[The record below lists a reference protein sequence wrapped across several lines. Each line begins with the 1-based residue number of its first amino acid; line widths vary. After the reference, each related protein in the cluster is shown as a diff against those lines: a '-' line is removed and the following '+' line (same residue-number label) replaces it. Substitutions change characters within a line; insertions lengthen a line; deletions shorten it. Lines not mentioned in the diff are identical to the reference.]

1 MTNPHLSVD
10 FLRLTEA
17 ARLARACPQSPGAF
31 SVGAIVFDAAGVE
44 ISRGY
49 SRESDPVVHAEE
61 SALAK
66 LNPEDERLRGAT
78 LYSSLE
84 PCSIRASRPR
94 SCTQVILDSGIS
106 RVVFAWREPDT
117 FVADCRGRHLLKERD
132 VEVVEIPELAV
143 AAMEPN
149 MHLLRSRR
157 DR

>member
-1 MTNPHLSVD
+1 MTNPHLGVD
-10 FLRLTEA
+10 VLRLTEA
-17 ARLARACPQSPGAF
+17 VRLARSCPQSHGAF

-44 ISRGY
+44 MSRGY

-61 SALAK
+61 GALAK
-66 LNPEDERLRGAT
+66 LALDDERLRGAT

-94 SCTQVILDSGIS
+94 SCTRIILDSGFS

-117 FVADCRGRHLLKERD
+117 FVADCRGRHLLEERG

-149 MHLLRSRR
+149 THLLRSGR